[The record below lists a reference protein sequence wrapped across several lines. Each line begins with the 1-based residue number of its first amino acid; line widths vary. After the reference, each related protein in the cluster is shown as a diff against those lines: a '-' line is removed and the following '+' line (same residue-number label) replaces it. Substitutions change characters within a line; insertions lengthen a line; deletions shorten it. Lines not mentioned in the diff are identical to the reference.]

1 MLVNSYFSEV
11 VNHIH
16 LELIKKTGKAHKTI
30 IFYKTPFVAIVE
42 RIAFILTVT
51 VTGGINFLIS
61 KKLIILN

>member
-51 VTGGINFLIS
+51 VTG
-61 KKLIILN
+61 KLIFSLAKNLLS